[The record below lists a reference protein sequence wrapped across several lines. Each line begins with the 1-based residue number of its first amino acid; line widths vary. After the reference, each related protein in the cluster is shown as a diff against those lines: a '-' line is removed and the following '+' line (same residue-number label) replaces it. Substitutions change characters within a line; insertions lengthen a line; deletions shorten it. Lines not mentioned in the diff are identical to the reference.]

1 MEKVFPEYQ
10 YRSGPSS
17 FSSTTK
23 DLNTVYGSVARFFR
37 RKDFHF
43 SDLQTNRVPK
53 GVAPNGADL
62 KIEGF
67 FCQTRSP
74 FL

>member
-1 MEKVFPEYQ
+1 MPIRPLTIFKHNE
-10 YRSGPSS
+10 
-17 FSSTTK
+17 
-23 DLNTVYGSVARFFR
+23 DCNTIYGSVTRFFR

-43 SDLQTNRVPK
+43 IDLQTNRVPK

-62 KIEGF
+62 KIEGV